1 MNINYLT
8 LTFTA
13 WILISAPSPPHSA
26 TLRHTPPHS
35 TILHHTPP
43 QKSGPIGPYITTP
56 TFFTNVQCHIIK
68 HLCWPQPFGRYGK
81 ISNHGFA
88 VLTSLSLGQHSKSS
102 VGHFQVLPSLLVSK
116 LFYITSLPY
125 WLAKYSLTCSI
136 IICVSLIAT
145 IELSLN
151 DFCILA
157 YFVFCVKKS
166 KQLRV
171 ALSDYIF

>member
-1 MNINYLT
+1 
-8 LTFTA
+8 
-13 WILISAPSPPHSA
+13 
-26 TLRHTPPHS
+26 
-35 TILHHTPP
+35 
-43 QKSGPIGPYITTP
+43 
-56 TFFTNVQCHIIK
+56 
-68 HLCWPQPFGRYGK
+68 
-81 ISNHGFA
+81 
-88 VLTSLSLGQHSKSS
+88 
-102 VGHFQVLPSLLVSK
+102 
-116 LFYITSLPY
+116 
-125 WLAKYSLTCSI
+125 LAKYSLTCSI